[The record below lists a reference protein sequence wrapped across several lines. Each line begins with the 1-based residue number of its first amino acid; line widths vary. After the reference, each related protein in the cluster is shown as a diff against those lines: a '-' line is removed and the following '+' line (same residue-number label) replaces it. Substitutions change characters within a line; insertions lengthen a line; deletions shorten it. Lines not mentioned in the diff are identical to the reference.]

1 MTPTN
6 RRLRVL
12 VAEGRKE
19 LLASVSEAIERLG
32 HEVVE
37 ETDLGS
43 VAQVTASKDPEVAIV
58 ILGESSQHALGMID
72 RIVHEATCPV
82 IAVID
87 VQDRSFVNEAA
98 QRGIFAYVSGG
109 DDPEVL
115 QSSIDIVLRRFRE
128 YHDLEGAFGRRAVT
142 ERAKGV
148 LMERHGVDEKEAFDM
163 LRTRARA
170 SNRKIVD
177 VAQSVLETHVLLPRG
192 STPRED
198 DELAR

>member
-1 MTPTN
+1 MKAAN

-12 VAEGRKE
+12 VAEGSEE
-19 LLASVSEAIERLG
+19 LLKGVSSAITGLG

-37 ETDLGS
+37 ETELER
-43 VAQVTASKDPEVAIV
+43 VADVTVAKDPDVAIV
-58 ILGESSQHALGMID
+58 VLGESSEHALGMID
-72 RIVHEATCPV
+72 KIVREATCPV

-87 VQDRSFVNEAA
+87 VQDRRFVNEAA

-109 DDPEVL
+109 EDPEEL

-128 YHDLEGAFGRRAVT
+128 YHDLEGAFGRRALT

-148 LMERHGVDEKEAFDM
+148 LMERHGVDEGEAFSM
-163 LRTRARA
+163 LRTRARE

-177 VAQSVLETHVLLPRG
+177 VAESVLESHLLLPR
-192 STPRED
+192 
-198 DELAR
+198 ARSRSDGHDAGR